1 MDVYKLMGG
10 MVRVELTSA
19 NIPAAY
25 IRFADAGIEIW
36 DVEQRDELVICFC
49 VTRTQ
54 FNQLRAI
61 CDKYGDMIKPLRRDG
76 LYWRLKSIWKRPV
89 LLFGLVFL
97 MALVAYLPGRIFFVE
112 IDGNHSVP
120 SRLILE
126 AAENSG
132 ICFGASRREVRS
144 ERVKNALLEAVPQL
158 QWAGVNTYG
167 CVAKISVRE
176 RSKTEEFS
184 VQGGYGNVVALRDGV
199 ITDCTATR
207 GNLLCKV
214 GQAVTEG
221 EVLISGYTD
230 CGICIRVEQAQ
241 GEIFART
248 IRNASVLTPRK
259 YTRRSGEP
267 ELHYKISLLI
277 GKKRIN
283 LWKDSGISEA
293 SCGRMY
299 EEYYIILPGGFR
311 LPAALVVETFSTW
324 SYRESSLSDMDAE
337 ALLAPFAE
345 NYLAQQMVAG
355 SIRSAETRITE
366 NEGCFCLD
374 GQYVCVEMIGSMQRE
389 QIGEND
395 GKTG

>member
-1 MDVYKLMGG
+1 MDAYKRIGG

-25 IRFADAGIEIW
+25 VRFADAGIEIW
-36 DVEQRDELVICFC
+36 DVEQKDELVICFS
-49 VTRTQ
+49 VSRTQ
-54 FNQLRAI
+54 FSRLKAI

-89 LLFGLVFL
+89 LLIGLVFL
-97 MALVAYLPGRIFFVE
+97 LALVAYLPGRIFFVE

-144 ERVKNALLEAVPQL
+144 ERVKNALLEKVPQL

-176 RSKTEEFS
+176 RTKTEQSS
-184 VQGGYGNVVALRDGV
+184 VQSGYGNVVALRDGV

-230 CGICIRVEQAQ
+230 CGICLRVEQAQ

-248 IRNASVLTPRK
+248 IRKVSVLTPQK

-267 ELHYKISLLI
+267 EQHYKISLLI

-324 SYRESSLSDMDAE
+324 SHRESSLSDMDAE
-337 ALLAPFAE
+337 ALLALFAE
-345 NYLAQQMVAG
+345 KYLTQQMVAG
-355 SIRSAETRITE
+355 SIRSAETRFAE
-366 NEGCFCLD
+366 EEGSFRLD